1 MRFLMRYNRWKC
13 TKVHTCSKSHT
24 RTHTDMPTHSGAH
37 GSNTNTVTKS
47 THANKMIG
55 IIRDSPAAAV
65 VDSLSKVPVRKKAI
79 KTIDWQSGFSKTN
92 FASSQLESCSPSRE
106 DEEVGSN
113 ASLFPLAPTQQ
124 CILLAPQHTTLHEHS
139 LCSHTH
145 HTVPIKH
152 TVHIFHKFCPVLSL
166 CKSVLSAKQCKYIF
180 CAKCC
185 VFLHSIWSC

>member
-1 MRFLMRYNRWKC
+1 MRYNRWKC

-37 GSNTNTVTKS
+37 GSNTNTITKS
-47 THANKMIG
+47 THANKMKG
-55 IIRDSPAAAV
+55 IIGDSPSVAL
-65 VDSLSKVPVRKKAI
+65 VDSRSKHIFV
-79 KTIDWQSGFSKTN
+79 TN
-92 FASSQLESCSPSRE
+92 FASSQLESCSPTRE